1 MIIIV
6 LFQRAFEKYF
16 PFLSSDRIML
26 DEYQGSEIIMARIRE
41 IFPPF
46 LCSYN
51 DLDVLEHSSTANH
64 K

>member
-16 PFLSSDRIML
+16 PFFSSDRIMPE
-26 DEYQGSEIIMARIRE
+26 EYQGFEIIMARIRD

-51 DLDVLEHSSTANH
+51 DLKS
-64 K
+64 